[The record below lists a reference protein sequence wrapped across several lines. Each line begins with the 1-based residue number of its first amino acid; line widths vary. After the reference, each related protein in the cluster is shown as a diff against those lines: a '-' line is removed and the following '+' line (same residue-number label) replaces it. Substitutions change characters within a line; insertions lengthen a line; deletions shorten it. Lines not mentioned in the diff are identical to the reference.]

1 MTSPDAVRAHIEW
14 LCEQGMTQR
23 HIGNLIGL
31 SRDVI
36 SACVRG
42 HRTLNPRIAN
52 QVMRI
57 HPDDIDIADKPAPGP
72 DEQFEEEY
80 DHYVNTLGWDDADFA
95 RLIAQEM
102 GISIDAANRRIWRM
116 QRRRSPSGLTRQERT
131 VLECAAG
138 MGELYREISYTALA
152 LEARGL
158 VTTTVWRGKS
168 NARVADLTDD
178 GRRALEM
185 ERTVHA
191 CQS

>member
-1 MTSPDAVRAHIEW
+1 MTSPDVVRAHIEW
-14 LCEQGMTQR
+14 LCENGMTQR
-23 HIGNLIGL
+23 HIGNLVGL

-42 HRTLNPRIAN
+42 HRTLTPRVAD

-57 HPDDIDIADKPAPGP
+57 HPDDIDIAEEPAPSP

-95 RLIAQEM
+95 RVIAQEM

-116 QRRRSPSGLTRQERT
+116 QRRRSPSGLTRQERM

-138 MGELYREISYTALA
+138 MGELYREISPTALA

-168 NARVADLTDD
+168 NARVADLTDE

-185 ERTVHA
+185 ERTAHA

>member
-14 LCEQGMTQR
+14 LCENGMTQR

-42 HRTLNPRIAN
+42 QRTLTPRIAN

-80 DHYVNTLGWDDADFA
+80 DHYVGALGWDDADFA
-95 RLIAQEM
+95 SVIAQEM

-138 MGELYREISYTALA
+138 MGEIHRDTSRTALA

-168 NARVADLTDD
+168 NARVADLTDE

>member
-1 MTSPDAVRAHIEW
+1 MTTPDAVRAHIEW
-14 LCEQGMTQR
+14 LCENGMTQR

-42 HRTLNPRIAN
+42 RRTLTPRVAD

-95 RLIAQEM
+95 RVIAQEM

-116 QRRRSPSGLTRQERT
+116 QRRRSPSGLTRIERM

-158 VTTTVWRGKS
+158 VTTTVWRGKT
-168 NARVADLTDD
+168 NARVADLTDE

>member
-14 LCEQGMTQR
+14 LCENGMTQR

-42 HRTLNPRIAN
+42 QRTLTPRIAD

-72 DEQFEEEY
+72 DEQIEEEY

-95 RLIAQEM
+95 SVIAQEM

-138 MGELYREISYTALA
+138 MGEIHREISYTALA

-158 VTTTVWRGKS
+158 VTTTVWRGKT
-168 NARVADLTDD
+168 NARVADLTDE

-185 ERTVHA
+185 ERTAHA

>member
-1 MTSPDAVRAHIEW
+1 MTTPDAVRAHIEW
-14 LCEQGMTQR
+14 LCENGMTQR
-23 HIGNLIGL
+23 HIGNLVGL
-31 SRDVI
+31 SNDVI
-36 SACVRG
+36 SKCALG
-42 HRTLNPRIAN
+42 HRTLNPRIAD

-95 RLIAQEM
+95 HVIAGEM
-102 GISIDAANRRIWRM
+102 GISVDAATRRIWRM
-116 QRRRSPSGLTRQERT
+116 QRRRSPSGLTRMERK

-138 MGELYREISYTALA
+138 MGEIHRETSHTALA

-168 NARVADLTDD
+168 NARVADLTDE

-185 ERTVHA
+185 ERNVHA

>member
-1 MTSPDAVRAHIEW
+1 MTTPDAVRAHIEW
-14 LCEQGMTQR
+14 LCENGMTQR
-23 HIGNLIGL
+23 HIGNLVGL
-31 SRDVI
+31 SNDVI
-36 SACVRG
+36 SKCALG
-42 HRTLNPRIAN
+42 HRTLNPRIAD

-80 DHYVNTLGWDDADFA
+80 DHYVNTLGWDDTDFA
-95 RLIAQEM
+95 HVIAGEM
-102 GISIDAANRRIWRM
+102 GISVDAATRRIWRM
-116 QRRRSPSGLTRQERT
+116 QRRRSPSGLTRLERM

-138 MGELYREISYTALA
+138 MGELYREISHTALA

-168 NARVADLTDD
+168 NARYADLTDA

>member
-14 LCEQGMTQR
+14 LCEHGMNQR
-23 HIGNLIGL
+23 HIGNLVGL

-42 HRTLNPRIAN
+42 QRTLTPRVAD

-57 HPDDIDIADKPAPGP
+57 HPDDIDIADKPAPGL
-72 DEQFEEEY
+72 DEQIEEEY

-102 GISIDAANRRIWRM
+102 GISIDAATRRIWRM

-138 MGELYREISYTALA
+138 MGEIHREISRTALA

-168 NARVADLTDD
+168 SARVADLTDA

-185 ERTVHA
+185 ERNAHA

>member
-1 MTSPDAVRAHIEW
+1 MTTPDAVRAHITW
-14 LCEQGMTQR
+14 LCEHGMTQR
-23 HIGNLIGL
+23 HIGNLVGL
-31 SRDVI
+31 SDDVI
-36 SACVRG
+36 SKCARG
-42 HRTLNPRIAN
+42 HRTLNPRIAD

-57 HPDDIDIADKPAPGP
+57 HPDDIDIADDPAPSP

-80 DHYVNTLGWDDADFA
+80 AHYVGVLGWDDADFA

-102 GISIDAANRRIWRM
+102 GISIEAAPRRIWRM

-131 VLECAAG
+131 VLELAAG
-138 MGELYREISYTALA
+138 MGEIHREISRTALT

-168 NARVADLTDD
+168 NARVADLTDE

-185 ERTVHA
+185 ERNVHA

>member
-1 MTSPDAVRAHIEW
+1 MTTPDAVRAHIQW
-14 LCEQGMTQR
+14 LCEHGMTQR
-23 HIGNLIGL
+23 HIGNLVGL
-31 SRDVI
+31 SNDVI
-36 SACVRG
+36 SKCALG
-42 HRTLNPRIAN
+42 HRTLNPRIAD

-80 DHYVNTLGWDDADFA
+80 DHYVNTLGWDDSDFA
-95 RLIAQEM
+95 HVIAQEM
-102 GISIDAANRRIWRM
+102 GISIDAATRRIWRM
-116 QRRRSPSGLTRQERT
+116 QRRRSPSGLTRTERT

-138 MGELYREISYTALA
+138 MGELYREISRTALA

-168 NARVADLTDD
+168 NARYADLTDA
-178 GRRALEM
+178 GRRALEK
-185 ERTVHA
+185 ERTAHA

>member
-14 LCEQGMTQR
+14 LCEHGMTQR
-23 HIGNLIGL
+23 HIGNLVGL
-31 SRDVI
+31 SDDVI
-36 SACVRG
+36 SKCVRG
-42 HRTLNPRIAN
+42 HRTLNPRIAD

-57 HPDDIDIADKPAPGP
+57 SPDDIDIADEPAPGL

-80 DHYVNTLGWDDADFA
+80 AHYVGVLGWDDHAFA
-95 RLIAQEM
+95 RLMSLEM
-102 GISIDAANRRIWRM
+102 GISLASANRRIWEL
-116 QRRRSPSGLTRQERT
+116 QRRRSPSGLTRMERM

-138 MGELYREISYTALA
+138 MGEIHRETSHTALA

-168 NARVADLTDD
+168 NSRVADLTDE

>member
-1 MTSPDAVRAHIEW
+1 MTTPDTVRAHIEW
-14 LCEQGMTQR
+14 LCENGMTQR
-23 HIGNLIGL
+23 HIGNLVGL
-31 SRDVI
+31 SNDVI
-36 SACVRG
+36 SKCALG
-42 HRTLNPRIAN
+42 HRTLNPRIAD

-57 HPDDIDIADKPAPGP
+57 HPDDIDIADEPAPGP

-80 DHYVNTLGWDDADFA
+80 DHYVNTLGWDDTDFA

-102 GISIDAANRRIWRM
+102 GISIDAATRRIWRM

-138 MGELYREISYTALA
+138 MGELYREISYAALA

-168 NARVADLTDD
+168 NARVADLTDE

-185 ERTVHA
+185 ERTTHA